1 MRTFLALS
9 IILFSV
15 SQSFAQSDSP
25 PVAWKSVTWQ
35 VNRPDGT
42 LELEQDDSGEDWWY
56 SITKMYDEAENH
68 TGYIAVGYSNFDDII
83 YSETGDCFV
92 GAYDTTCPDFHAGT
106 DPQGTSYQSIGIFN
120 LAGKMIACR
129 SVYPGVFFDAFQTK
143 DRSSIVAVGNA
154 NANKDRLSSEW
165 NGPANGFLAIN
176 PMIDGSGDTIWNT
189 FSPCNSLSTTPKA
202 GQRPSIVKMDMNLD
216 VSWSYLYTPLN
227 IEENEDSASSQDYID
242 EVEPIY
248 EFMYGEFYGAAELSD
263 SSIAVVGRS
272 NHIEDNTL
280 VTEHDDMFVV
290 NIDSN
295 GMLNWKDSPLDTDS
309 KTSKALCVVEKP
321 GSGAFYVGGT
331 VHSGFNTPG
340 TAKMKLL
347 SYTMS
352 TGNLSMNKSY
362 STADE
367 AYLDDSKYSG
377 IYSLDVDNSGAMI
390 LGGVVNGFDPLQSH
404 NATCYGLVLTVNPS
418 TGALVNNALQIGQIK
433 AYDIKLDASVLSNGD
448 LAVTSSKLNT
458 TSGIP
463 WTYSSFT
470 SAFPSITIPH
480 YGDPCSSGDYFFMNY
495 DVDAYVGRY
504 EKNGSG
510 QWDSIWGQRIDSDD
524 DRSNFPGQIK
534 KQECLY
540 KIVESEDG
548 ELIVAG
554 NSSHN
559 HDDNYIITLYEP
571 CEIDDSEFHLPT
583 YYSPSDWTYNS
594 GTGTYSLTS
603 NLSWTNATLHLKG
616 SMWIP
621 TGKKLTVDN
630 CTIYFAD
637 SKRMGEETKLY
648 VLGGGEIELKNT
660 TVLSANDDCNNSM
673 WDGITVI
680 GNPNSTNT
688 SHQGKIT
695 INDSKIEH
703 ARWAVTL
710 GNPTNTA
717 LAGWQGGGIIES
729 QGSTFENNHRDII
742 MYPHPASKPGASS
755 LSYIRDSYFK
765 TTSTMRDPRYTLPR
779 STDRGGAHIHVTLWD
794 VHGVEISG
802 DTFLG
807 STSIDEAAWSTGI
820 YSIDATYKVGCRF
833 QNSSGCTSDANSFS
847 NLQYGINAVN
857 YSDLSAP
864 EIVANNFE
872 NISRTGIYL
881 KSVNHATIVDNTF
894 EQNWGYAA
902 TWNGT
907 FYEDYACAQCSDT
920 ARAIYLYDCNG
931 YTVEDNEMVGGEP
944 ELGVRQ
950 GIGIEIY
957 NTNAGVQSTWEN
969 EIYRNNFEKL
979 AFASFGNKQNRGQEL
994 LDKGL
999 DIRCG
1004 EYTSNAFDILTT
1016 ISPGISSEQGS
1027 PQSNQTLAG
1036 NVFDGCLTDEGELL
1050 NDGWAYTYHCHDT
1063 SGSSASTI
1071 PSPSCYTPDSVMVAV
1086 KINVDFNDSSCK
1098 ANAHYEGRASVVK
1111 SQYASAHSD
1120 YQAELTNYDG
1130 LIDNGNTNQLLSI
1143 ISNDDA
1149 DNVVKS
1155 LYDAA
1160 SPYVSDEGL
1169 LALIDD
1175 KPSPMNETDLVSIL
1189 EDNSPLTEV
1198 VYNAADKRT
1207 PAISSGGMAT
1217 IDNAQHGV
1225 SARSHLEDTLAWA
1238 RRGFSLAKDRYIS
1251 SLIQTYDDDHR
1262 LDTLIDVLDDDSD
1275 TVRQLQLAQAQIMA
1289 GYTSA
1294 AGGILSAIESSS
1306 NWGDY
1311 AKLLQEVKN
1320 WAIDSVGVDS
1330 ILHDSTLLSTVE
1342 GWSADESSSGYT
1354 RSRGI
1359 LEFLYEMNHD
1369 TRQGGDHLIPEVT
1382 VFPEWDQTAD
1392 KRNVSEEVEPDDL
1405 GSKEDYSLKA
1415 YPNPFN
1421 SSIRFELPPVVG
1433 QLSIYSIS
1441 GNLID
1446 QIHCSDPER
1455 TFVEYNAP
1463 ELGQGIY
1470 FVTFSS
1476 KQLNYQLNARI
1487 VKL

>member
-1 MRTFLALS
+1 MDPL
-9 IILFSV
+9 
-15 SQSFAQSDSP
+15 
-25 PVAWKSVTWQ
+25 VT
-35 VNRPDGT
+35 
-42 LELEQDDSGEDWWY
+42 
-56 SITKMYDEAENH
+56 
-68 TGYIAVGYSNFDDII
+68 
-83 YSETGDCFV
+83 
-92 GAYDTTCPDFHAGT
+92 
-106 DPQGTSYQSIGIFN
+106 
-120 LAGKMIACR
+120 
-129 SVYPGVFFDAFQTK
+129 
-143 DRSSIVAVGNA
+143 
-154 NANKDRLSSEW
+154 
-165 NGPANGFLAIN
+165 LAIIFFKN
-176 PMIDGSGDTIWNT
+176 
-189 FSPCNSLSTTPKA
+189 
-202 GQRPSIVKMDMNLD
+202 
-216 VSWSYLYTPLN
+216 Y
-227 IEENEDSASSQDYID
+227 
-242 EVEPIY
+242 
-248 EFMYGEFYGAAELSD
+248 
-263 SSIAVVGRS
+263 
-272 NHIEDNTL
+272 
-280 VTEHDDMFVV
+280 
-290 NIDSN
+290 
-295 GMLNWKDSPLDTDS
+295 
-309 KTSKALCVVEKP
+309 
-321 GSGAFYVGGT
+321 
-331 VHSGFNTPG
+331 
-340 TAKMKLL
+340 
-347 SYTMS
+347 
-352 TGNLSMNKSY
+352 
-362 STADE
+362 
-367 AYLDDSKYSG
+367 
-377 IYSLDVDNSGAMI
+377 
-390 LGGVVNGFDPLQSH
+390 
-404 NATCYGLVLTVNPS
+404 NA
-418 TGALVNNALQIGQIK
+418 
-433 AYDIKLDASVLSNGD
+433 
-448 LAVTSSKLNT
+448 
-458 TSGIP
+458 
-463 WTYSSFT
+463 
-470 SAFPSITIPH
+470 
-480 YGDPCSSGDYFFMNY
+480 
-495 DVDAYVGRY
+495 DAYISRF

-510 QWDSIWGQRIDSDD
+510 EWIKLWDRLVDTDGERG
-524 DRSNFPGQIK
+524 NFPGQIK
-534 KQECLY
+534 KQECVY
-540 KIVESEDG
+540 KMVESDQG

-559 HDDNYIITLYEP
+559 HDDNYIIGMYEP
-571 CEIDDSEFHLPT
+571 CEIEDTAFHYPT
-583 YYSPSDWTYNS
+583 YYSSYWTHNL
-594 GTGTYSLTS
+594 TTETYSLNTS
-603 NLSWTNATLHLKG
+603 TTFTNETFHFKG
-616 SMWIP
+616 AIFIE
-621 TGKKLTVDN
+621 TGKKLTLNN

-648 VLGGGEIELKNT
+648 VLGGGELEIKGGTL
-660 TVLSANDDCNNSM
+660 LSANDDCDNSM

-680 GNPNSTNT
+680 GNPNSTDA
-688 SHQGKIT
+688 SHQGKVRIT
-695 INDSKIEH
+695 DSKIEH

-729 QGSTFENNHRDII
+729 QGATFENNHRDII

-755 LSYIRDSYFK
+755 LSYIRDSHFK

-794 VHGVEISG
+794 VHGVELSG
-802 DTFLG
+802 DTFVG
-807 STSIDEAAWSTGI
+807 STAIEETAWSTGI

-902 TWNGT
+902 EWNGN
-907 FYEDYACAQCSDT
+907 FYADYACAQCSDT

-944 ELGVRQ
+944 GLGVRQ

-957 NTNAGVQSTWEN
+957 NTNPNTSNED
-969 EIYRNNFEKL
+969 EIYRNSFTKL
-979 AFASFGNKQNRGQEL
+979 AFASFGNKENRGNGIK
-994 LDKGL
+994 DRGL

-1016 ISPGISSEQGS
+1016 IAPGISSEQGS
-1027 PQSNQTLAG
+1027 PLSNQALAG
-1036 NVFDGCLTDEGELL
+1036 NTFDGCLTAEGELL

-1071 PSPSCYTPDSVMVAV
+1071 PSPSCYTPDSVMVLV
-1086 KINVDFNDSSCK
+1086 STEFLYGDSSCK

-1111 SQYASAHSD
+1111 SQYVSAHSD

-1130 LIDNGNTNQLLSI
+1130 LIDNGNTNQLLSS

-1225 SARSHLEDTLAWA
+1225 SARSYLEDTVAWA
-1238 RRGFSLAKDRYIS
+1238 RRDYSLAKDRYIS
-1251 SLIQTYDDDHR
+1251 SLIQTFDDDNR

-1311 AKLLQEVKN
+1311 AELLQEVKN

-1330 ILHDSTLLSTVE
+1330 ILHDSTLLSTIE
-1342 GWSADESSSGYT
+1342 GWATDESSSAYT
-1354 RSRGI
+1354 RSRDI
-1359 LEFLYEMNHD
+1359 LEFLYEVNHD
-1369 TRQGGDHLIPEVT
+1369 TRQGGDHLVPEIT

-1392 KRNVSEEVEPDDL
+1392 KRDVSEDIEPEEQVTQDD
-1405 GSKEDYSLKA
+1405 YALKA

-1421 SSIRFELPPVVG
+1421 SNIRFEVPPVVG
-1433 QLSIYSIS
+1433 QLLIYSMS
-1441 GNLID
+1441 GTLID
-1446 QIHCSDPER
+1446 QIHCSDPDNPLI
-1455 TFVEYNAP
+1455 EY
-1463 ELGQGIY
+1463 GGTQMDQGVY
-1470 FVTFSS
+1470 FVTFRS